1 MRFQLKGKL
10 FHFYSRNVIK
20 IYTLATIFECFLG
33 HFRKTLKYVW
43 LYYLHNPYCTMIYK
57 YLQRYIYI
65 RFLIIKKHIEV
76 WPNIHI
82 LKNPQILS
90 FQSIY
95 YLKSIYFL
103 YQMWID
109 KVILDSA
116 FLYHENIKDALKFFD
131 VYYKFL
137 LNYYYNIFSF
147 HSYYNKISIVYIH
160 FRLLCVLTNIN
171 ICQINRLILKNTF

>member
-1 MRFQLKGKL
+1 ML
-10 FHFYSRNVIK
+10 FKSLQEDFK
-20 IYTLATIFECFLG
+20 I
-33 HFRKTLKYVW
+33 
-43 LYYLHNPYCTMIYK
+43 
-57 YLQRYIYI
+57 
-65 RFLIIKKHIEV
+65 FLIILFAQS
-76 WPNIHI
+76 I
-82 LKNPQILS
+82 LNNDIYIFAKIYMYVFGSQRNTLKFDLIFIYSNNPQILS

-137 LNYYYNIFSF
+137 LNHYYNIFSF
-147 HSYYNKISIVYIH
+147 HSYYNKMSIVYIH